1 MMTRLQI
8 RLVQASFEQVKP
20 ISDVAARLFY
30 GCLFEIDP
38 GLEALFK
45 GDLEEQGRK
54 LMQMIGIA
62 VKGLDSLE
70 DLVPKLL
77 ALGARHAAY
86 GVAERDYL
94 TVRRALLWTLERGLG
109 AAFTPEVKEAWSTV
123 YKLLADTMK
132 AGARN
137 AVLVTVFATSVAT
150 HTSGDA

>member
-1 MMTRLQI
+1 MTGKQK

-20 ISDVAARLFY
+20 IADVAARLFY
-30 GCLFEIDP
+30 GCLFKLDP
-38 GLEALFK
+38 RLEALFS

-54 LMQMIGIA
+54 LMKMIGLA
-62 VKGLDSLE
+62 VKGLDSLDE
-70 DLVPKLL
+70 LVPTLQ

-86 GVAERDYL
+86 GVAEHDYV

-109 AAFTPEVKEAWSTV
+109 AAFTPEMKEAWSTV

-137 AVLVTVFATSVAT
+137 AVLVTVPATNVAT
-150 HTSGDA
+150 YTSGDA

>member
-1 MMTRLQI
+1 MTTRQQI
-8 RLVQASFEQVKP
+8 HLVQASFEQLKP

-30 GCLFEIDP
+30 GCLFELDP
-38 GLEALFK
+38 GLEALFT

-70 DLVPKLL
+70 ELVPKLL
-77 ALGARHAAY
+77 ALGGRHAAY
-86 GVAERDYL
+86 GVAEHDYV

-109 AAFTPEVKEAWSTV
+109 AAFTPEMKEAWGTV

-137 AVLVTVFATSVAT
+137 AVLVTVPATNVAT
-150 HTSGDA
+150 YTSGDA